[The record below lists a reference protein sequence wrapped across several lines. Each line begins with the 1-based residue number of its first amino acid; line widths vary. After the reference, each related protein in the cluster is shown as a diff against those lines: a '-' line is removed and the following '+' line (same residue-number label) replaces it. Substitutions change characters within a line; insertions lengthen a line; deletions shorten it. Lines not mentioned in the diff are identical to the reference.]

1 MLHRVQNA
9 RGISLIE
16 AMVALAILST
26 VLLSLTGLMWQ
37 MGRNARDSSAVTM
50 RTGVMESAASL
61 AYGVQWDSLPNI
73 VGCSADTTAAL
84 ISTICYEVQT
94 LTAQVRQVRVI
105 VAPTSPAGMLP
116 DTITLRRAKER
127 QVSPL
132 KA

>member
-1 MLHRVQNA
+1 MFHRLRSA

-16 AMVALAILST
+16 VMVALAILST

-50 RTGVMESAASL
+50 RTGTLESATSL
-61 AYGVQWDSLPNI
+61 AYGLSWDSLPTI

-84 ISTICYEVQT
+84 IYTLCYEVQD
-94 LTAQVRQVRVI
+94 LTPQVRQVRVI
-105 VAPTSPAGMLP
+105 VAPTSPPGLTA
-116 DTITLRRAKER
+116 DTITLRRAKGR

-132 KA
+132 KI